1 MSMRTNRRW
10 SDLDPRQRKA
20 VLVAAAVQLCL
31 AAAAW
36 TDLARRPAAEV
47 NGPKG
52 LWAALISV
60 NFVGPLAYF
69 LRGRRP
75 RAAPAPPVV

>member
-1 MSMRTNRRW
+1 MKERRRW
-10 SDLDPRQRKA
+10 TDLDPRQRRW
-20 VLVAAAVQLCL
+20 VLVAGTVQLSL

-52 LWAALISV
+52 LWAGVISV
-60 NFVGPLAYF
+60 NFIGPLAYF
-69 LRGRRP
+69 LRGRRGP
-75 RAAPAPPVV
+75 AAPPPTG

>member
-1 MSMRTNRRW
+1 MKRRW
-10 SDLDPRQRKA
+10 SDLNPRQRRW
-20 VLVAAAVQLCL
+20 VLVAGAVQLSL

-52 LWAALISV
+52 LWAAVISV

-69 LRGRRP
+69 LRGRRD
-75 RAAPAPPVV
+75 AVAQPPTG

>member
-1 MSMRTNRRW
+1 MRKTRRW
-10 SDLDPRQRKA
+10 SDLTPRQRRW
-20 VLVAAAVQLCL
+20 VLVAGAVQLSL

-36 TDLARRPAAEV
+36 TDLARRPATEV

-52 LWAALISV
+52 LWAGVISV

-69 LRGRRP
+69 LRGRRGP
-75 RAAPAPPVV
+75 NTRPPTG